1 MVKLEDRRVVLY
13 LSDEGRRVLRQT
25 GINVLDTGGFSFDV
39 QETSDLGL
47 WVHIDYEDGQH
58 LILIRW
64 NYILAIDVDGGEIRT
79 ERLVH

>member
-13 LSDEGRRVLRQT
+13 LSDEGRKVMRQA
-25 GINVLDTGGFSFDV
+25 GIDVLDTGGLSFDI
-39 QETSDLGL
+39 QETGEHGL
-47 WVHIDYEDGQH
+47 WVRMDFEDGQH
-58 LILIRW
+58 VILIRW